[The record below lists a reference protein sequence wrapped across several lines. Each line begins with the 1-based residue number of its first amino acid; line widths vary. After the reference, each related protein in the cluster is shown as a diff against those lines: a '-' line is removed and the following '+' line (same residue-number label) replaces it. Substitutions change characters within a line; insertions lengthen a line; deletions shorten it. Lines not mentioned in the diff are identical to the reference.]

1 MKTLQF
7 QIPDEIAARV
17 EKLILQRG
25 ADYESVNT
33 EEIKGR
39 DALLTDLVAVGLDE
53 IMAGEADFPD
63 DV

>member
-17 EKLILQRG
+17 EKLIQQRG

-33 EEIKGR
+33 SEIKGR

-53 IMAGEADFPD
+53 ILAGETEFPD